1 MMKDVNIHEDKTCLS
16 LLCIAQ
22 AVNTEHSITAQS
34 GKPSVKVGRL
44 DAPESGQMSHLG
56 FMSGQVSVPDDF
68 DRMGESEMEHLFGVA
83 E

>member
-1 MMKDVNIHEDKTCLS
+1 MMKDMNIHEDKTFLS

-56 FMSGQVSVPDDF
+56 FMSGQISVPDDF
-68 DRMGESEMEHLFGVA
+68 DLMGGIEMEHLFEVA